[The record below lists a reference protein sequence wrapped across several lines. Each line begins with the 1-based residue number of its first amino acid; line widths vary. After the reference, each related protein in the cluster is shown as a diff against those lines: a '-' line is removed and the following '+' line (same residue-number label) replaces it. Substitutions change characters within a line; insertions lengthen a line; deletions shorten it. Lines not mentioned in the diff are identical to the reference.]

1 MRASSKWGISAA
13 ALILAALPIAV
24 DAQQAPPLPEGVTQA
39 MVDQGKEIFAGPG
52 NCVAC
57 HAPEGAGTPFAPKL
71 TDETWLHIDGSFA
84 ALVKV
89 ITDGVPQPKESMM
102 AMQPKGGST
111 INEDQ
116 VKAVAAYVWRIS
128 HGN

>member
-1 MRASSKWGISAA
+1 
-13 ALILAALPIAV
+13 
-24 DAQQAPPLPEGVTQA
+24 
-39 MVDQGKEIFAGPG
+39 
-52 NCVAC
+52 
-57 HAPEGAGTPFAPKL
+57 
-71 TDETWLHIDGSFA
+71 
-84 ALVKV
+84 
-89 ITDGVPQPKESMM
+89 MM